1 MSEGVLIEGCAVA
14 AVDAAGTEHAEGW
27 ILTDGPRIAGLGGG
41 APPPVPDGT
50 RRIDGR
56 GLLATPGLVNCHHHL
71 YQWSTRGMA
80 QDQDLFGWLTALYP
94 RWALIDEEIVHRSAR
109 AGLAALAVSGCSTT
123 TDHHYLFPRA
133 GGDLLGATIR
143 AAEELGLRF
152 HPGRGSMDLGA
163 SAGGLP
169 PDEVVEDRD
178 TVLVETEAAI
188 DRWHDPAPESMLRI
202 AVAPCSPFSVTREL
216 MTEAAGLARRRGV
229 RLHTHLA
236 ETAEEEA
243 FCVERFGVRP
253 VEYLD
258 DLDWLGPDVWL
269 AHCVHLSPE
278 EVGRLAATG
287 TSVAHCPSSNARLG
301 AGIAPAADLA
311 AAGVAVGLGVDGAA
325 SNESGELAVELRQAL
340 LVARLRGG
348 AAAMTA
354 RDGARARHHPRR
366 PLPGARGRDRLA
378 GAGEARRHR
387 PLAHRRRGP
396 RRAGRPG
403 GGPRAGPA
411 APGRGAA
418 GERAAGG
425 GGRAPADRRP
435 RRDRPRGR
443 GDGAV
448 PAREHHPDPPAR
460 AHRRERPARRRR
472 AQGARRVRL
481 LLRPP
486 RRRDAV
492 GGHAAQPAPQRRDPR
507 HRPHPSRDRARRAG
521 GAAPLGRAR
530 PPRLRDGDRR
540 PAGAGLRPRALP
552 GGARGDRGRRPP
564 RDGAAR
570 GGAGGGRLRAH
581 AGAHERRGRPR
592 AGRPPA
598 APRRQP
604 AAAGEGAPRRSR
616 RRGRGRG
623 AGRVRGRDAGP
634 GLPGAGVGPR
644 RAGRG
649 RRDRPLHRH
658 PVAARGP
665 GPGRRQPRPAARA
678 DAAAPGRRRRGL
690 RRAARTSRC
699 RCTWRCSPC
708 TPAAR

>member
-41 APPPVPDGT
+41 APPPAPDGV

-109 AGLAALAVSGCSTT
+109 AGLAALAVSGCSTS

-143 AAEELGLRF
+143 AAAELGLRF

-163 SAGGLP
+163 SEGGLP

-188 DRWHDPAPESMLRI
+188 DRWHDPRPESMLRI

-354 RDGARARHHPRR
+354 REALALGTIHGARCLGREDEIGSLEPGKLADIALWRIDGAGHAGLADPVAALVLGPPRQAEG
-366 PLPGARGRDRLA
+366 LLVNGR
-378 GAGEARRHR
+378 
-387 PLAHRRRGP
+387 
-396 RRAGRPG
+396 
-403 GGPRAGPA
+403 
-411 APGRGAA
+411 
-418 GERAAGG
+418 AGG

-443 GDGAV
+443 GERGG
-448 PAREHHPDPPAR
+448 AREHHPDPAGAGASAR
-460 AHRRERPARRRR
+460 ASCAPTACPRCAGEFAYSSDLHADGMLW
-472 AQGARRVRL
+472 GAT
-481 LLRPP
+481 LRS
-486 RRRDAV
+486 
-492 GGHAAQPAPQRRDPR
+492 
-507 HRPHPSRDRARRAG
+507 PHPSAAIRGIDLTRAATVPGVRAVLLHADVPG
-521 GAAPLGRAR
+521 

-540 PAGAGLRPRALP
+540 PAGAGLRRAC
-552 GGARGDRGRRPP
+552 ATRGSRSRSWPP
-564 RDGAAR
+564 TT
-570 GGAGGGRLRAH
+570 
-581 AGAHERRGRPR
+581 P
-592 AGRPPA
+592 
-598 APRRQP
+598 
-604 AAAGEGAPRRSR
+604 R
-616 RRGRGRG
+616 RRG
-623 AGRVRGRDAGP
+623 A
-634 GLPGAGVGPR
+634 R
-644 RAGRG
+644 R
-649 RRDRPLHRH
+649 
-658 PVAARGP
+658 
-665 GPGRRQPRPAARA
+665 
-678 DAAAPGRRRRGL
+678 
-690 RRAARTSRC
+690 S
-699 RCTWRCSPC
+699 
-708 TPAAR
+708 